1 MANIKL
7 IFFKEAD
14 GLIPLLSWFNKIESK
29 QAKADCIAKMKLLAQ
44 KGHELYRP
52 YADALRDGIRE
63 LRVKTGRVN
72 I

>member
-14 GLIPLLSWFNKIESK
+14 GSIPLLSWFNKIESK
-29 QAKADCIAKMKLLAQ
+29 QAKADCTAIMKLLAQ
-44 KGHELYRP
+44 NGHKLYRP